1 MQVRKLVILILM
13 FLVLCAFAAAQTQTS
28 EAAAEKAKKKK
39 EIDELVLQMLDQ
51 SAADAAGLRLPGNRA
66 IVDAMTADLYW
77 KKDEKRAR
85 ELFRNAAGELVSYN
99 AEAEKEAAESTD
111 PNVKYNPYDQNDPRT
126 PILNLVSR
134 RDADFALELLYQTR
148 SVKLSESMA
157 KAAVA
162 ADQPMDLTNIT
173 ATMDK
178 ARASQEVALEQQ
190 IAQLAA
196 NGDPEKL
203 AKLIKDALAK
213 GVSPNLLGLL
223 QNLNAKDPKKAAELG
238 AEVIAKAADADMAKN
253 QSDLTV
259 GLSFLQSTTRA
270 AAMPPPKDPKDKPFQ
285 FDPAALKALANK
297 IADAL
302 LVPSKSMMASVLIT
316 SALPTLEK
324 YVPERIAALKARDAE
339 NKKSLPTEFK
349 NMGQQQNLW
358 NPATAPEEIL
368 AQLPKMTNENEK
380 RSALTILASKIGQIT
395 DEARA
400 KKLIDQIPDDKIRAT
415 AQEQFDAGK
424 VGRAIAA
431 GKVDEARRL
440 IGTMTNRRMQ
450 IPLLVNLAMQSQK
463 KGTEKDT
470 EAAKSIMTDAKALV
484 REYVEDEDDLA
495 DLMEIIRGYAAVD
508 SEVAFRMFEPM
519 VDEFNNF
526 IQASAVLSKYN
537 KRSGVFKKGEMI
549 LRMNGGMGNGV
560 LPFRYIPQMQLLG
573 KADIEHMSHL
583 ADRFQRSDARAL
595 VRLYVLQG
603 FMTEDRRPNAPG
615 GTGGIGTGIS
625 TVPAV
630 IRP

>member
-1 MQVRKLVILILM
+1 MRVRKLVFLM
-13 FLVLCAFAAAQTQTS
+13 STFLLLCAFAIAQTQPS

-51 SAADAAGLRLPGNRA
+51 SAADAAGMRLPGNRA

-99 AEAEKEAAESTD
+99 AEAEKEAAENTD
-111 PNVKYNPYDQNDPRT
+111 PNVQYNPYDQNDPRP

-157 KAAVA
+157 KAAVP
-162 ADQPMDLTNIT
+162 ADAQPDPANIT
-173 ATMDK
+173 TTMDK
-178 ARASQEVALEQQ
+178 MRASQEIALEQG

-196 NGDPEKL
+196 NGDPDKL
-203 AKLIKDALAK
+203 AKLVKDALAK
-213 GVSPNLLGLL
+213 SVSPNLLGLL
-223 QNLNAKDPKKAAELG
+223 QNLNAKDSKKAAELG
-238 AEVIAKAADADMAKN
+238 ADVIAKAADADMAKN
-253 QSDLTV
+253 QTDLQT
-259 GLSFLQSTTRA
+259 GLSFLNSATRT
-270 AAMPPPKDPKDKPFQ
+270 AAMPPPRDQKDKPFQ
-285 FDPAALKALANK
+285 FDPASLKVLANK

-302 LVPSKSMMASVLIT
+302 LVPSKSMMASALIT

-324 YVPERIAALKARDAE
+324 YVPERIAAIKVRDAE

-358 NPATAPEEIL
+358 NLATTPEEIL
-368 AQLPKMTNENEK
+368 SQLPKMTNEAEK
-380 RSALTILASKIGQIT
+380 RSAYSILASKIGQIT

-424 VGRAIAA
+424 VSRAIAA

-440 IGTMTNRRMQ
+440 IGTMTNRRHQ
-450 IPLLVNLAMQSQK
+450 IPLLVGLATQIQR

-470 EAAKSIMTDAKALV
+470 ETAKSIMIDAKALV

-495 DLMEIIRGYAAVD
+495 DLMEIIRGYTAVD

-537 KRSGVFKKGEMI
+537 KRNGVFKKGEMI

-573 KADIEHMSHL
+573 KADIEHMSQL
-583 ADRFQRSDARAL
+583 TDRFQRGDARAL

-603 FMTEDRRPNAPG
+603 FMAPTPKPPPPAAG
-615 GTGGIGTGIS
+615 GTGAIGSGIVT
-625 TVPAV
+625 